1 MVADR
6 SPSMSLFPHW
16 LPWLDKQAA
25 VREVGRMIVASGAVT
40 NALIGF
46 AAVDGGRARIVP
58 ARRDRAQWRAIEQQF
73 VSGPADGPPDSLD
86 RALELLSRT
95 ARTVPPGTLVFLLSD
110 FLPPPGPA
118 RLTDALAAGWD
129 VIPVVVQDPVWERSF
144 PDVSGVTLP
153 LLDPDDR
160 TYSLVR
166 LGRKEARARR
176 ELNERRAAGLDRM
189 LRELQL
195 DPVAVTSSDRRA
207 VHAAFLAW
215 AEGRRRRVARPAV
228 SEAGRRRWAAAVAA
242 APAAPPARN
251 RADRGRVDRSGTR
264 RLPRRPADLHRAP
277 LDRPITVKRALSSS
291 AALFG
296 DPVGAE
302 IDVYTSD
309 ASVPAPVGP
318 CRRRASGRTGS
329 RRPGSTREHEGGISL
344 LRTRITL
351 ECLTRTCLP
360 PRGGVRVVRFRP
372 FAVTY
377 RRGGQESRVLVPW
390 DALQVSSRLPR
401 GGAAGV
407 GIVDTAPALEPGFDR
422 SPETVRALLLVVA
435 SVLGLAGAALVLT
448 TLWPSSYAAQRRLG
462 RLSPL
467 ERSLLRV
474 EAAARD
480 DEATRRRTLDDLA
493 TRLGGVPAPALERR
507 TRALAW
513 GQAPPEPEALV
524 LLAAHVR
531 AALNGGVRA

>member
-1 MVADR
+1 M
-6 SPSMSLFPHW
+6 
-16 LPWLDKQAA
+16 
-25 VREVGRMIVASGAVT
+25 
-40 NALIGF
+40 
-46 AAVDGGRARIVP
+46 
-58 ARRDRAQWRAIEQQF
+58 
-73 VSGPADGPPDSLD
+73 
-86 RALELLSRT
+86 
-95 ARTVPPGTLVFLLSD
+95 
-110 FLPPPGPA
+110 
-118 RLTDALAAGWD
+118 
-129 VIPVVVQDPVWERSF
+129 
-144 PDVSGVTLP
+144 
-153 LLDPDDR
+153 
-160 TYSLVR
+160 
-166 LGRKEARARR
+166 
-176 ELNERRAAGLDRM
+176 
-189 LRELQL
+189 
-195 DPVAVTSSDRRA
+195 
-207 VHAAFLAW
+207 
-215 AEGRRRRVARPAV
+215 

-242 APAAPPARN
+242 APVARLLAIGLIVGASTAAAL
-251 RADRGRVDRSGTR
+251 AVFLVDRPTSTA
-264 RLPRRPADLHRAP
+264 RL

-309 ASVPAPVGP
+309 ASVPPRSVRVATSFGP
-318 CRRRASGRTGS
+318 YRVKETRI
-329 RRPGSTREHEGGISL
+329 TREHEGDISL

-513 GQAPPEPEALV
+513 GQTPPEPEALV
-524 LLAAHVR
+524 LLAEHVR